1 MKSNT
6 PTLPTTDIMQQSS
19 SHSEASVTDGQII
32 HELVKDWDTDTEDED
47 SECDKENLEDDDN
60 DDDDDT
66 DTDDDENKNERV
78 LTMGNAGDHTMEKS
92 IFDSEGFA
100 TSKYSF
106 CTIFE

>member
-19 SHSEASVTDGQII
+19 SHSEASVTDGRII

-60 DDDDDT
+60 DDDD
-66 DTDDDENKNERV
+66 ENSEAKKLSKLRLSFTFTGGMLRV
-78 LTMGNAGDHTMEKS
+78 RTFIFNFLLDPVGLTFT
-92 IFDSEGFA
+92 
-100 TSKYSF
+100 
-106 CTIFE
+106 